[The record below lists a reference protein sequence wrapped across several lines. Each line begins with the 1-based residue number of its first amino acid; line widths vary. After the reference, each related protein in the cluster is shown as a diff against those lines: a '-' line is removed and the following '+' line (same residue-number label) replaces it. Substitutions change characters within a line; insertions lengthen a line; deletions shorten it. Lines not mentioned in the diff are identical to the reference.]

1 MRAIFISH
9 SSRDAAWAERLAS
22 WLREQGHQSLF
33 LDFDPQSGIPAG
45 RDWDRELHHQLRRC
59 RAVIALVSE
68 HFVASEWCKGEVW
81 IASNLGKSLFPV
93 KVGACDLP
101 QMLGRLQAIDLT
113 TDPDSGLR
121 RLARG
126 LVAAG
131 LDPGTSFSWDGSRP
145 PYPGLMAFQEAD
157 AAVFFG
163 RDRELQEALDR
174 LHNLRR
180 FGGKAL
186 LVLLGA
192 SGCGKSSL
200 VRAGI
205 VPRLRRDRQTWLV
218 LDPFRPGADPMGELA
233 EALASAFQAAGG
245 TAPASPATL
254 ASLKSQLEALRRC
267 SGQREASVVVVIDQF
282 EELLSSNASPA
293 GTVAGAPAQD
303 GHPTPAERFL
313 AELRDVVGEGD
324 GDGRVLVI
332 ATLRS
337 DALGTFQAHP
347 AIAGIAFEDL
357 TLGPMKMSA
366 YAQVIAGPAEVAG
379 VGLEPAL
386 VERMVADTSRGD
398 ALPLLAFS
406 LRELWER
413 HGGNGDLT
421 LLAYERLGGLAGS
434 VQRAADGLLAAW
446 PLSPDE
452 QEALRQAFLQM
463 CRINEEGQLGRIVA
477 RWEAMPLASRATLR
491 RFVEARLLISGKHT
505 GTIEVAHEAL
515 LRTWPVLNHWL
526 QASRDFVLWRG
537 RVQGALAEYERSG
550 TVLGGRPLQ
559 EAERWRLETA
569 ADSPERRLIQASLGA
584 RNRRRRRTG
593 LLAGSA
599 GLALVAFTAVIWR
612 QLQDIRQWQ
621 TEVFVETHRRTLVA
635 NPLESVVNGLA
646 ALARSVNSD
655 PGKRLMLSATLPR
668 AIDNNLTVG
677 RTPIST
683 GQGRVW
689 SLVELRNGEL
699 VSGGDDGSLRRWRN
713 DKPVGGPLLTGQG
726 RVLSL
731 IELTTGEWI
740 SGGSD
745 GTLRRWRDG
754 EAVGPPIQSGQG
766 MVWSLAELNTGE
778 LISGGED
785 GSLRRWRDGAPVG
798 APIATN
804 HGGVYSLVVLGSGE
818 LISGGEDGRLR
829 RWRNGAPL
837 GAPIATNQGGVYS
850 LAVLSSGE
858 LISGGEDGMRRWRN
872 GQPVG
877 PPIQTGQGRVLGL
890 AELPSGELLSGGDS
904 GSLRRWRAGTPV
916 GEAISTGQEQV
927 SRLLQLRNGELVSAG
942 HNGSLRRWRAGRQ
955 PGERIPTGQGGV
967 QSLLQLRNGDVI
979 SGGDDGSLRRWRA
992 GQPLGAAIQTGQGM
1006 VRTIVQL
1013 GDGELISGGDNGTLR
1028 RWRDDAA
1035 LGEPIQTG
1043 QGSVHSLVDLGHG
1056 ELISGG
1062 RTGSLRRWRGGRPVG
1077 APIQTGQGIV
1087 WSLVALRNGLLISGG
1102 ADGTLRRWR
1111 AGQPLG
1117 EGIQTGQGSVLSLI
1131 ELGNGELVSGGEDG
1145 SLRRWRSG
1153 NPVGDEIET
1162 GQGSVVSLIELG
1174 NGELV
1179 SGGEDGSLRRWRN
1192 GKPLGDRIETGL
1204 ALVWAVISLGNGELV
1219 SGGHDGTLVW
1229 LSANRVIQNACRH
1242 ELPELMQ
1249 VPEKLSDKEASSLCR
1264 RMGALNPAPA
1274 AP

>member
-1 MRAIFISH
+1 MSAIFISH
-9 SSRDAAWAERLAS
+9 SSRDAAWAERLLL

-33 LDFDPQSGIPAG
+33 LDFDPQGGIPAG

-101 QMLGRLQAIDLT
+101 QMLGRFQAIDLT
-113 TDPDSGLR
+113 SDPDSGLR
-121 RLARG
+121 GLARG
-126 LVAAG
+126 LLAAG

-145 PYPGLMAFQEAD
+145 PYPGLMAFEEAD
-157 AAVFFG
+157 AAVYFG
-163 RDRELQEALDR
+163 RDREIQEALDR

-218 LDPFRPGADPMGELA
+218 LDPFRPGADPMAELA
-233 EALASAFQAAGG
+233 EALASAFQAAGE
-245 TAPASPATL
+245 TAPALPPTL
-254 ASLKSQLEALRRC
+254 ASLKSQLDALRRC
-267 SGQREASVVVVIDQF
+267 SGQRQAAVVVVIDQF
-282 EELLSSNASPA
+282 EELLASTASPVGSWA
-293 GTVAGAPAQD
+293 SANALEGD
-303 GHPTPAERFL
+303 PTPAARFL
-313 AELRDVVGEGD
+313 AELREVVGDGD
-324 GDGRVLVI
+324 GDGRLLVI

-337 DALGTFQAHP
+337 DALATFQAHP
-347 AIAGIAFEDL
+347 AIAGIAFEDI
-357 TLGPMKMSA
+357 TLGPMPASA
-366 YAQVIAGPAEVAG
+366 YAQVIAGPAEL
-379 VGLEPAL
+379 VGLRLEPAL
-386 VERMVADTSRGD
+386 VERMVADTSTGD
-398 ALPLLAFS
+398 ALPLLAFT
-406 LRELWER
+406 LRELWQR
-413 HGGNGDLT
+413 HGGDGDLS
-421 LLAYERLGGLAGS
+421 LLDYEHLGGLAGS

-446 PLSPDE
+446 PLRPAE

-463 CRINEEGQLGRIVA
+463 CRINEEGQHARVVA

-515 LRTWPVLNHWL
+515 LRTWPMLHGWL
-526 QASRDFVLWRG
+526 QASRDFLLWRG
-537 RVQGALAEYERSG
+537 RLQGALAEYERSG
-550 TVLGGRPLQ
+550 TVLADRPLQ

-569 ADSPERRLIQASLGA
+569 ADSPERRLIVASLGA
-584 RNRRRRRTG
+584 RRRRRRRAG
-593 LLAGSA
+593 LLVGSA
-599 GLALVAFTAVIWR
+599 GLALVGFTAVIWR

-621 TEVFVETHRRTLVA
+621 TEVFAETHLRTLVA

-646 ALARSVNSD
+646 ALARGVNSD
-655 PGKRLMLSATLPR
+655 PGQRLMLSASLPR
-668 AIDNNLTVG
+668 AIANNLAVG

-689 SLVELRNGEL
+689 SLVELRNGEWL
-699 VSGGDDGSLRRWRN
+699 SGGDDGSLRRWRN
-713 DKPVGGPLLTGQG
+713 DAPVGDPLQTGQG

-731 IELTTGEWI
+731 IELATGEWI

-745 GTLRRWRDG
+745 GTLRRWRNG
-754 EAVGPPIQSGQG
+754 EPVGPLIQSGQG
-766 MVWSLAELNTGE
+766 MVWSLAELNNGE
-778 LISGGED
+778 LISGGAD
-785 GSLRRWRDGAPVG
+785 GSLRRWRNGVPLG
-798 APIATN
+798 APIATSQ
-804 HGGVYSLVVLGSGE
+804 GGVYSLVVLGSGE
-818 LISGGEDGRLR
+818 LISGGEDGSLR

-850 LAVLSSGE
+850 LAVLRSGE
-858 LISGGEDGMRRWRN
+858 LISGGEDGLRRWRA

-890 AELPSGELLSGGDS
+890 AELANGELVSAGDS
-904 GSLRRWRAGTPV
+904 GSLRRWRGGAPV
-916 GEAISTGQEQV
+916 GEAINTGQEQV

-955 PGERIPTGQGGV
+955 PGERIATGQGGV

-1006 VRTIVQL
+1006 VRALVQL

-1043 QGSVHSLVDLGHG
+1043 QGAVHSLVALGDG

-1077 APIQTGQGIV
+1077 APMQTGQGIV
-1087 WSLVALRNGLLISGG
+1087 WSLIALRNGELISGG

-1117 EGIQTGQGSVLSLI
+1117 EAIQTGQGSVLSLI
-1131 ELGNGELVSGGEDG
+1131 ELGNGELVSGGQDG
-1145 SLRRWRSG
+1145 SLRRWRNG
-1153 NPVGDEIET
+1153 QPLGDRLET
-1162 GQGSVVSLIELG
+1162 GQGGVVSLVALG

-1219 SGGHDGTLVW
+1219 SGDHAGTLVW
-1229 LSANRVIQNACRH
+1229 LSADRVIAHACRH
-1242 ELPELMQ
+1242 ELPELMRA
-1249 VPEKLSDKEASSLCR
+1249 PERLSDMKASSLCR
-1264 RMGALNPAPA
+1264 MTGALR
-1274 AP
+1274 

>member
-1 MRAIFISH
+1 MSAIFISH
-9 SSRDAAWAERLAS
+9 SSKDTLWAERIAA

-33 LDFDPQSGIPAG
+33 LDFDPQNGIPAG
-45 RDWDRELHHQLRRC
+45 RDWDKELHHQLRRC

-68 HFVASEWCKGEVW
+68 HFVASEWCKGEAW
-81 IASNLGKSLFPV
+81 IASNLGKSIFPV
-93 KVGACDLP
+93 KVGASELP
-101 QMLGRLQAIDLT
+101 QMLCRHQAIDLT
-113 TDPDSGLR
+113 TDPDAGLR
-121 RLARG
+121 GLARG
-126 LVAAG
+126 LLEAG
-131 LDPGTSFSWDGSRP
+131 LDPSSGFTWDASRP

-157 AAVFFG
+157 APVFFG
-163 RDRELQEALDR
+163 RGREIQDGLDR

-180 FGGKAL
+180 YGGKAL

-205 VPRLRRDRQTWLV
+205 VPRLRRDRQNWLV
-218 LDPFRPGADPMGELA
+218 LDPFRPGHNPLGELA
-233 EALASAFQAAGG
+233 EALAKAFKAVGE
-245 TAPASPATL
+245 TAPAPPLSLLTL
-254 ASLKSQLEALRRC
+254 NDQLEALRRS
-267 SGQREASVVVVIDQF
+267 SGHREASVVVVIDQF
-282 EELLSSNASPA
+282 EELLCRSDSGSDVQRS
-293 GTVAGAPAQD
+293 TL
-303 GHPTPAERFL
+303 AERFL
-313 AELRDVVGEGD
+313 AELGPITGD
-324 GDGRVLVI
+324 GDGRLLVL
-332 ATLRS
+332 ATMRS
-337 DALGTFQAHP
+337 DFLGSFQCHP
-347 AIAGIAFEDL
+347 SIVGIPFDDL
-357 TLGPMKMSA
+357 TLGPMESSA
-366 YAQVIAGPAEVAG
+366 YAQVIAGPADLAG
-379 VGLEPAL
+379 LQLEPEL
-386 VERMVADTSRGD
+386 IDRMVAETSTGD
-398 ALPLLAFS
+398 ALPLLAFT

-413 HGGNGDLT
+413 YGRKGDLT
-421 LLAYERLGGLAGS
+421 LLEYENLGGLEGS

-463 CRINEEGQLGRIVA
+463 CRINEEGQHARVLA
-477 RWEAMPLASRATLR
+477 RWEAMPIASRETLQ
-491 RFVEARLLISGKHT
+491 RFVDARLLISGKHT

-515 LRTWPVLNHWL
+515 LRTWPLLKGWL
-526 QASRDFVLWRG
+526 KDSREILLWRG

-569 ADSPERRLIQASLGA
+569 DDSPERRLIQASLGA

-599 GLALVAFTAVIWR
+599 GLALVAFTAVSWR

-621 TEVFVETHRRTLVA
+621 TQVFTETHRRTLVA

-646 ALARSVNSD
+646 ALARAVNSD
-655 PGKRLMLSATLPR
+655 PGQSLMLSATLPR
-668 AIDNNLTVG
+668 AIDNNLAVG

-713 DKPVGGPLLTGQG
+713 DKPVGGPLQTGQG

-754 EAVGPPIQSGQG
+754 EPVGPPIQSGQG

-804 HGGVYSLVVLGSGE
+804 QGGVYSLLVLGSGE
-818 LISGGEDGRLR
+818 LISGGEDGSLR
-829 RWRNGAPL
+829 RWRDGAPL
-837 GAPIATNQGGVYS
+837 GVPIATNQGGVYS

-877 PPIQTGQGRVLGL
+877 PPIHTGQGRVLGL

-916 GEAISTGQEQV
+916 GQAISTGQEQV

-942 HNGSLRRWRAGRQ
+942 HN
-955 PGERIPTGQGGV
+955 
-967 QSLLQLRNGDVI
+967 
-979 SGGDDGSLRRWRA
+979 GSLRRWRA

-1043 QGSVHSLVDLGHG
+1043 QGSVHSLVDLGDG

-1087 WSLVALRNGLLISGG
+1087 WSLVALRNGQLISGG

-1117 EGIQTGQGSVLSLI
+1117 EGIQTGQGNVLSLI

-1153 NPVGDEIET
+1153 KPVGNEIET
-1162 GQGSVVSLIELG
+1162 GQGSVVSLMELR
-1174 NGELV
+1174 NGELI

-1204 ALVWAVISLGNGELV
+1204 ALVWAVISLQNGELI

-1229 LSANRVIQNACRH
+1229 FSADRVIQNACRH